1 VKSNLL
7 NYKVKLRIEI
17 NKWIVLSKNSKNK
30 VIITSDDLVKFIK
43 KYAECWT
50 EIKFKEGLIFLQKE
64 HAFWVYKFLFKN
76 NDNNEI
82 WSSEYN
88 NVKRAEF
95 LNYWVLIDNKI
106 IYQSIV
112 EINNLVYLEMC
123 KIHKISIDKNADLL
137 DYNYLDNWENS
148 SEQVTLYDNTTN
160 LIKQI
165 DDLIIWYRT
174 LCTELINDEGN
185 NNFIIKDGC
194 LINGFLYINTPSGF
208 VRIKNYAYFIEIVTL
223 FYIKEEKEFN

>member
-194 LINGFLYINTPSGF
+194 LINGFLDINTPSGF

-223 FYIKEEKEFN
+223 FYIKEKKEFN